1 MDTRRYNDQIRYIES
16 DLTVGSMLS
25 DKNSI
30 LHKRM
35 YDVALSKLLE
45 SIGLSGSDCS
55 IKEIPAKSF
64 LDPSSVI
71 ISLSKFP
78 FDEKTYS
85 LSEFWPEYI
94 LSRKMSSLPGAFL
107 EAPSEI
113 ISKDFVS
120 GRAKVQN
127 RFTSET
133 ITMPLDI
140 VPGSIGLSE
149 TIDLDNLTFSSK
161 MNQDTRQ

>member
-16 DLTVGSMLS
+16 ELTVGSVLS

-35 YDVALSKLLE
+35 YDVALGKLLE
-45 SIGLSGSDCS
+45 SLGLPESDCH

-71 ISLSKFP
+71 ISLHKFP

-85 LSEFWPEYI
+85 LSEFWPEYL
-94 LSRKMSSLPGAFL
+94 LSRKLSSLPGAFL
-107 EAPSEI
+107 EAPSEV

-120 GRAKVQN
+120 GRATVQN
-127 RFTSET
+127 RLTSET

-140 VPGSIGLSE
+140 VPGTIGLSE
-149 TIDLDNLTFSSK
+149 NIDLDKLAFSSK
-161 MNQDTRQ
+161 MNN

>member
-16 DLTVGSMLS
+16 ELTVGSVLS

-35 YDVALSKLLE
+35 YDVALSRLLE
-45 SIGLSGSDCS
+45 SLGLSESDCS

-64 LDPSSVI
+64 FDPSSVI
-71 ISLSKFP
+71 ISLVKFP

-85 LSEFWPEYI
+85 LSEFWPEYL
-94 LSRKMSSLPGAFL
+94 LSRKMSNLPGTFL

-113 ISKDFVS
+113 ILKDFVS
-120 GRAKVQN
+120 GRAKVLN
-127 RFTSET
+127 RLTSET
-133 ITMPLDI
+133 ITIPLDI
-140 VPGSIGLSE
+140 VPGNIGLSE
-149 TIDLDNLTFSSK
+149 NIDLDNLTFSSK